1 VSAAGAGARAALEAR
16 GVSMAFGGLKAV
28 TDVSF
33 SVAEGVIFSIIGPNG
48 AGKTTLFN
56 VLTGL
61 HPRHLGRVLLD
72 GAEITRL
79 RPHERAAHGL
89 ARTFQNLQIFARLSV
104 LDNVRVGRHR
114 KDRPGVLRAIFR
126 PPGTAAAERASRA
139 AAHAQLDRVGLADV
153 AHRPAGGLAY
163 GMMKRLEI
171 ARALASEPRVLL
183 LDEPAAGCNP
193 AETEGLL
200 QLFGTIA
207 RDGVTLLLVEHDMK
221 LVMGVSDRVLVL
233 VQGRVLVEGTPAA
246 VKNDPQVI
254 ASYLGTSEVAA
265 PVAVATKGVMA
276 GAPC

>member
-1 VSAAGAGARAALEAR
+1 VSAAGAGGRAALEAH
-16 GVSMAFGGLKAV
+16 GISMAFGGIKAV

-33 SVAEGVIFSIIGPNG
+33 AVPEAAIFSIIGPNG

-56 VLTGL
+56 ALTGL
-61 HPRHLGRVLLD
+61 HPRHQGRVLLD
-72 GAEITRL
+72 GAEITHL
-79 RPHERAAHGL
+79 RPHERVAHGL
-89 ARTFQNLQIFARLSV
+89 ARTFQNLQIFPRLSV

-114 KDRPGVLRAIFR
+114 KDRPSVLRAIFR
-126 PPGTAAAERASRA
+126 PPGTAATERASRA

-207 RDGVTLLLVEHDMK
+207 RDGVTLVLVEHDMK

-233 VQGRVLVEGTPAA
+233 VQGRVLVEDSPAV
-246 VKNDPQVI
+246 VKKDPRVI
-254 ASYLGTSEVAA
+254 ASYLGTSEAAAPALVAA
-265 PVAVATKGVMA
+265 ASVMA
-276 GAPC
+276 ATPC